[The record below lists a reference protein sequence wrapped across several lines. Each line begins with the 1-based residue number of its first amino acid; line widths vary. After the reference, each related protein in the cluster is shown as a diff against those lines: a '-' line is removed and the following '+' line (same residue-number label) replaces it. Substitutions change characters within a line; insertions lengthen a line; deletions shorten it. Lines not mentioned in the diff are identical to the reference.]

1 MKKTAVVS
9 AILAITALFLISC
22 GNGSKT
28 QYKVTFLEKYD
39 SKCGACSVMDPIIT
53 ELEKKYKGR
62 VKFLRYDVLKSAD
75 YEASK
80 MYVTDRIPA
89 FIFLDQDG
97 KEYARIV
104 GMIDAAQIESKFRE
118 KGIEIK

>member
-1 MKKTAVVS
+1 MKRGIIVS
-9 AILAITALFLISC
+9 AILAIIGLFFISC
-22 GNGSKT
+22 GNDSKT
-28 QYKVTFLEKYD
+28 QYKVTFIEKYD
-39 SKCGACSVMDPIIT
+39 SQCGACSVMDPIIT
-53 ELEKKYKGR
+53 ELGKKYKNK
-62 VKFLRYDVLKSAD
+62 VKFLRYDVLKSPD

-104 GMIDAAQIESKFRE
+104 GMIDAAQIENKFKE